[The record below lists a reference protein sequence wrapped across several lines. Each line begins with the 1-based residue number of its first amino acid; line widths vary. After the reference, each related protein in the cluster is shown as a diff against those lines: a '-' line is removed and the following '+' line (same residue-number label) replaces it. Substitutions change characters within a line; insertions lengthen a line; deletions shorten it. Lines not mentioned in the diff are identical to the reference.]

1 MTKKMVP
8 VLVLA
13 LAMAMAPPLTA
24 QVQTEVPPVVAGAK
38 AVTVEHIKIHGEAL
52 EGNLEGDAVER
63 ERHPDGPRTIFR
75 PISINSHSFQ
85 SHGGFPRSKPCVFRG
100 IVA

>member
-52 EGNLEGDAVER
+52 EGNLEGMRWIATR
-63 ERHPDGPRTIFR
+63 SCSCRPATPRR
-75 PISINSHSFQ
+75 SISATRWSM
-85 SHGGFPRSKPCVFRG
+85 PCTV
-100 IVA
+100 IQ